1 MSTAV
6 ANADLVRELYRSF
19 ADRNFAALD
28 ELIGED
34 AIWHVP
40 GRNPL
45 AGTHRGRL
53 AILSY
58 YAALAQR
65 AGASF
70 RVEVI
75 DVLASERRAV
85 AIARSSGQ
93 RGSKRY
99 DGIFCLL
106 VAIERGQIAE
116 AWLMPA
122 DAFALD
128 DFLT

>member
-6 ANADLVRELYRSF
+6 ANADLVRELYRAF
-19 ADRNFAALD
+19 ADRDFSSLD
-28 ELIGED
+28 ELIAED
-34 AIWHVP
+34 AVWHVP

-58 YAALAQR
+58 FAGLGKR
-65 AGASF
+65 AGESF
-70 RVEVI
+70 RIQVI

-93 RGSKRY
+93 RGAKVY
-99 DGIFCLL
+99 DGMFCLL
-106 VAIERGQIAE
+106 VAIEAGQIRE